1 MDADVVVGNAQRF
14 GVPLGYG
21 GPHAAFFATRQ
32 GYVRQTPGRIIGTS
46 VDVNGAAV
54 FRMALQ
60 TREQHIRRE
69 KATSSICTAQALLA
83 NVSALYA
90 VYHGPAGLAGIAQRV
105 HGLAV
110 VLAEE
115 LTRLGITQTN
125 QHFFD
130 TLHLVLP
137 EDLAAAHVRE
147 IASTVGLNFRYFE
160 SDAIGIALDETT
172 TQADVQAIVDVF
184 RQALGSQDSTIN
196 WQDAEK
202 VSDTYPETLERQ
214 TEFLNH
220 PVFLEHHSEAEMMR
234 YIRRLEERDIGLD
247 LSMIP
252 LGSCTMKLNAA
263 STMIPMAWPEFSNLH
278 PFAPREDTRG
288 YEEMFSELENALA
301 VITGLPGVS
310 LQPNSGAQG
319 EFAGL
324 SVIRAYHRDRGD
336 QNRNVVIIPS
346 SAHGTNPASA
356 RMAGMQVVVV
366 RCDEQGNVD
375 IEDLKS
381 KAEANADA
389 LAALMLTYPS
399 THGVFEES
407 VRDIC
412 DIVHQQGGQ
421 VYMDGA
427 NMNAQVGLTSPAMIG
442 ADVCHLNLHKTFAIP
457 HGGGGPGMGPIAVA
471 SHLTPYLPGHPVVS
485 TGGERAIAA
494 VAGAPWGS
502 AGVLMISYAFIR
514 MLGGEGLSE
523 MARYAIL
530 NANYVK
536 ARLESHYDIL
546 YTSVNG
552 RVAHEMILD
561 LRPFKNSA
569 GIDEQDL
576 AKRLIDY
583 GFHAPTISFPVAG
596 TMMVEPTES
605 EPLAELDR
613 FCDAMIAIRNEIRQ
627 ITDGE
632 ADRTDNVL
640 KNAPH
645 TAEAVTVEDWKHP
658 YTREQAVY
666 PLPFVR
672 ANKFWPVV
680 GRIDNAY
687 GDRHLVCGW
696 SGTST

>member
-1 MDADVVVGNAQRF
+1 
-14 GVPLGYG
+14 
-21 GPHAAFFATRQ
+21 
-32 GYVRQTPGRIIGTS
+32 
-46 VDVNGAAV
+46 
-54 FRMALQ
+54 
-60 TREQHIRRE
+60 
-69 KATSSICTAQALLA
+69 
-83 NVSALYA
+83 VSALYA

>member
-1 MDADVVVGNAQRF
+1 
-14 GVPLGYG
+14 
-21 GPHAAFFATRQ
+21 
-32 GYVRQTPGRIIGTS
+32 
-46 VDVNGAAV
+46 
-54 FRMALQ
+54 MALQ

-90 VYHGPAGLAGIAQRV
+90 VYHGPDGLTGIAQRV

-110 VLAEE
+110 VLAEK

-137 EDLAAAHVRE
+137 EDLTAAHVRE

-184 RQALGSQDSTIN
+184 RQALGSQDSNIN
-196 WQDAEK
+196 WKDAEK

-288 YEEMFSELENALA
+288 YEEMFGELENALA
-301 VITGLPGVS
+301 VITGLPGIS

-336 QNRNVVIIPS
+336 QNRDVVMIPS

-381 KAEANADA
+381 KAEANANA

-412 DIVHQQGGQ
+412 DTVHQQGGQ

-514 MLGGEGLSE
+514 MLGGKGLFE
-523 MARYAIL
+523 MARHAIL
-530 NANYVK
+530 SANYVK

-546 YTSVNG
+546 YTSVNR

-561 LRPFKNSA
+561 LRPFKDSA

-645 TAEAVTVEDWKHP
+645 TAEAATVEDWKHP

-696 SGTST
+696 GGTST

>member
-1 MDADVVVGNAQRF
+1 
-14 GVPLGYG
+14 
-21 GPHAAFFATRQ
+21 
-32 GYVRQTPGRIIGTS
+32 
-46 VDVNGAAV
+46 
-54 FRMALQ
+54 MALQ

-90 VYHGPAGLAGIAQRV
+90 VYHGPDGLAGIAQRV

-125 QHFFD
+125 QLFFD
-130 TLHLVLP
+130 TIHLVLP

-184 RQALGSQDSTIN
+184 RQALGSQDSNIN
-196 WQDAEK
+196 WKDAEK

-288 YEEMFSELENALA
+288 YEEMFGELENALA

-366 RCDEQGNVD
+366 HCDEQGNVD

-561 LRPFKNSA
+561 LRPFKNNA

-645 TAEAVTVEDWKHP
+645 TAEAATVEDWKHP

>member
-1 MDADVVVGNAQRF
+1 M
-14 GVPLGYG
+14 
-21 GPHAAFFATRQ
+21 
-32 GYVRQTPGRIIGTS
+32 
-46 VDVNGAAV
+46 
-54 FRMALQ
+54 
-60 TREQHIRRE
+60 
-69 KATSSICTAQALLA
+69 
-83 NVSALYA
+83 
-90 VYHGPAGLAGIAQRV
+90 
-105 HGLAV
+105 
-110 VLAEE
+110 
-115 LTRLGITQTN
+115 
-125 QHFFD
+125 
-130 TLHLVLP
+130 
-137 EDLAAAHVRE
+137 
-147 IASTVGLNFRYFE
+147 
-160 SDAIGIALDETT
+160 
-172 TQADVQAIVDVF
+172 QAIVDVF
-184 RQALGSQDSTIN
+184 RQALGSQDLNIN
-196 WQDAEK
+196 WKDAEK
-202 VSDTYPETLERQ
+202 LSDTFPETLERQ
-214 TEFLNH
+214 TEFLDH
-220 PVFLEHHSEAEMMR
+220 PVFFEHHSEAEMMR

-288 YEEMFSELENALA
+288 YEEMFGELENALA
-301 VITGLPGVS
+301 VITGLPGIS

-336 QNRNVVIIPS
+336 QNRDVVIIPS

-366 RCDEQGNVD
+366 SCDEQGNVD

-514 MLGGEGLSE
+514 MLGGKGLSE
-523 MARYAIL
+523 MARHAIL
-530 NANYVK
+530 SANYVK

-546 YTSVNG
+546 YTSVNR

-561 LRPFKNSA
+561 LRPFKDSA

-645 TAEAVTVEDWKHP
+645 TAEAATVEDWKHP

-696 SGTST
+696 GGTST